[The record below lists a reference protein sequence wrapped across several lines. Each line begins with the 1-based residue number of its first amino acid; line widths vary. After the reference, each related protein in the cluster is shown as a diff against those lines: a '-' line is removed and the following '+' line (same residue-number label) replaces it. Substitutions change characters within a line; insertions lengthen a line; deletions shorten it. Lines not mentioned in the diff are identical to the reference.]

1 MKALPLGIHNS
12 SYQSAALQV
21 TLGQTRLVFN
31 PGLTCTAQGRDA
43 VLRKEAEERLAASV
57 RRAHAVLI
65 TDYQHVDLGLLPQL
79 PSETPLYIKTP
90 ETLQDW
96 SAFQEHILPLGAT
109 GRRLVMAEGARL
121 QLGEAEVVSAPLQCG
136 NLKDGSQRHLAVT
149 VRGEGRTL
157 AYVSGLRSPLT
168 AAARNHLIAQ
178 RPDMLYLGS
187 NVDVWSA
194 AQMAGLARDL
204 LVLVATTGARIV
216 VEGVPLWN
224 DLCAKLLQGPLSAG
238 RITTG
243 AAFLGQA
250 LPVPAR
256 PVAA

>member
-136 NLKDGSQRHLAVT
+136 SLKDGSQRHLAVT

-157 AYVSGLRSPLT
+157 AYVSGLRNPLT

-178 RPDMLYLGS
+178 RPDMLYLGQQRRCVVCS
-187 NVDVWSA
+187 ADGGGLLATCWCWSRRRVHA
-194 AQMAGLARDL
+194 SLWRGFLSG
-204 LVLVATTGARIV
+204 TIS
-216 VEGVPLWN
+216 VPS
-224 DLCAKLLQGPLSAG
+224 CCKG
-238 RITTG
+238 RYRQDG
-243 AAFLGQA
+243 
-250 LPVPAR
+250 
-256 PVAA
+256 